1 MSVVSAII
9 DLVRNQTLLTRKE
22 ITMARAISVKIP
34 TTKVIEMIEQKIV
47 EIDNDI
53 ATYPA
58 RKAQYKLD
66 LEAYTQSVVRLLT
79 DLLNTRGTEL
89 LSNEDHNQNIRVSTN
104 YNNSVEI
111 TIGRELTADLVK
123 PTEPTDPEPKGYY
136 GRVYG
141 SKMSELE
148 KTLKLL
154 RMSEQETIT
163 SSAYNSVLE
172 LL

>member
-1 MSVVSAII
+1 M
-9 DLVRNQTLLTRKE
+9 
-22 ITMARAISVKIP
+22 
-34 TTKVIEMIEQKIV
+34 
-47 EIDNDI
+47 
-53 ATYPA
+53 
-58 RKAQYKLD
+58 
-66 LEAYTQSVVRLLT
+66 
-79 DLLNTRGTEL
+79 
-89 LSNEDHNQNIRVSTN
+89 LSNEDHSQNIRVSTN

-111 TIGRELTADLVK
+111 TIGRELTAGLEK

-141 SKMSELE
+141 SKKAELE

>member
-1 MSVVSAII
+1 
-9 DLVRNQTLLTRKE
+9 
-22 ITMARAISVKIP
+22 MARAISVKIP
-34 TTKVIEMIEQKIV
+34 TIKVIEMIEQKIASIN
-47 EIDNDI
+47 EDI

-58 RKAQYKLD
+58 RKAQYKAD
-66 LEAYTQSVVRLLT
+66 LEAYTQSVVASLT
-79 DLLNTRGTEL
+79 DLLNTRGSEL
-89 LSNEDHNQNIRVSTN
+89 LSNEDYNQNIRVSTN
-104 YNNSVEI
+104 YNNSIEI
-111 TIGRELTADLVK
+111 TIGKELLALEK

-141 SKMSELE
+141 SKKAELE